1 MSQQLEN
8 TAATGAAQGYP
19 APRHALPRRAYPE
32 ISASSIVFGI
42 ILGALMN
49 AAITYAGL
57 KIGFTITG
65 SAVAAVLG
73 FGVLRGILRRGTILE
88 VNMAQTIASTV
99 NTTNAGIIFTIPAL
113 VLMGHTLSW
122 NGGNFWF
129 SFSFNR

>member
-8 TAATGAAQGYP
+8 DRTTGGTPDYRAHH
-19 APRHALPRRAYPE
+19 APTNRGPYPE
-32 ISASSIVFGI
+32 ISASSIIFGV

-57 KIGFTITG
+57 KIGFTILG

-88 VNMAQTIASTV
+88 VNMAQTIASKIGRAHV
-99 NTTNAGIIFTIPAL
+99 
-113 VLMGHTLSW
+113 
-122 NGGNFWF
+122 
-129 SFSFNR
+129 